1 MIGSGFAET
10 ITRFTPLGSA
20 GRSTKTLLIT
30 KQDSS

>member
-10 ITRFTPLGSA
+10 ITSFHTFGSA

-30 KQDSS
+30 NQDSS